1 MQVVAVGINHS
12 RASVNMRERLAV
24 PAESLADALGQL
36 RESVAE
42 ALILSTCNRV
52 EVYALCGHEASG
64 ADILRQFL
72 AARGDVPARTMRD
85 VSYAYGHRSAV
96 RHFLRVAAGL
106 DSMVVG
112 ENEILGQVRRAL
124 AAARQAGAV
133 GPALDRLGDAALA
146 CGKRTRALTALGG
159 DGESVVSVAIRAGV
173 RARRGLEGAHVLV
186 LGAGDTAKQTLGRL
200 ATIDGVRVTLVNR
213 TYDRA
218 AELAASHRATARPW
232 SELADALAAADV
244 VIACTGAQSPVL
256 DVPTLTSARADGR
269 RLLCLDLGMP
279 RDIDPQV
286 ASVSGVTLID
296 MDRIEAEAA
305 TRRATRARD
314 LTRAE
319 SIVDQDTERYME
331 WWRGRGV
338 ATTIARLRARAEA
351 IRDAEVERAMARLP
365 ELAPHA
371 RAVVRDLAARVVN
384 KLLHDPTLTLKRDP
398 EGANMALVIE
408 RLFALDDPAAEQD
421 TTHQE
426 SMAS

>member
-1 MQVVAVGINHS
+1 V
-12 RASVNMRERLAV
+12 
-24 PAESLADALGQL
+24 
-36 RESVAE
+36 
-42 ALILSTCNRV
+42 
-52 EVYALCGHEASG
+52 
-64 ADILRQFL
+64 
-72 AARGDVPARTMRD
+72 
-85 VSYAYGHRSAV
+85 
-96 RHFLRVAAGL
+96 
-106 DSMVVG
+106 
-112 ENEILGQVRRAL
+112 
-124 AAARQAGAV
+124 
-133 GPALDRLGDAALA
+133 
-146 CGKRTRALTALGG
+146 
-159 DGESVVSVAIRAGV
+159 
-173 RARRGLEGAHVLV
+173 
-186 LGAGDTAKQTLGRL
+186 
-200 ATIDGVRVTLVNR
+200 
-213 TYDRA
+213 
-218 AELAASHRATARPW
+218 
-232 SELADALAAADV
+232 LAAADV

-269 RLLCLDLGMP
+269 SLLCLDLGMP

-338 ATTIARLRARAEA
+338 ATTIGRLRARAEA

-408 RLFALDDPAAEQD
+408 RLFALDDPVAEQD
-421 TTHQE
+421 TTQQE